1 MTTRPL
7 ATKPEEFAATFAATF
22 NRGSLDEVVAGYTE
36 DAVLNLGGGNVQR
49 GHSEIRAALANF
61 LAPRLPMQV
70 TPRTHSVS
78 GDTALVMF
86 DWVIDG
92 FAPDG
97 QKVLMQGSAVDV
109 LRRGQDGYW
118 RQFLDC
124 PFGSAT
130 EPS

>member
-1 MTTRPL
+1 
-7 ATKPEEFAATFAATF
+7 
-22 NRGSLDEVVAGYTE
+22 
-36 DAVLNLGGGNVQR
+36 
-49 GHSEIRAALANF
+49 
-61 LAPRLPMQV
+61 MQV

-92 FAPDG
+92 IAPDG
-97 QKVLMQGSAVDV
+97 QKVLLQGSAVDV

>member
-1 MTTRPL
+1 
-7 ATKPEEFAATFAATF
+7 
-22 NRGSLDEVVAGYTE
+22 
-36 DAVLNLGGGNVQR
+36 
-49 GHSEIRAALANF
+49 
-61 LAPRLPMQV
+61 
-70 TPRTHSVS
+70 
-78 GDTALVMF
+78 VMF

-92 FAPDG
+92 TAPDG
-97 QKVLMQGSAVDV
+97 QKVLLQGSAVDV